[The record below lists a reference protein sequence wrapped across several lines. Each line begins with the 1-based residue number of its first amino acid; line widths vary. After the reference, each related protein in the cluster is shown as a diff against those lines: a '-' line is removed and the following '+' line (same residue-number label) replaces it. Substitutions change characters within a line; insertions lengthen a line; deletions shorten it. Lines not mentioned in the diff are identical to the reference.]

1 MPPSDRDSLIAAA
14 PSYSAISVDD
24 DGSPKIDDNATTLE
38 NAAYGYFL
46 IFCSSLCMCTMFLF
60 MRWATAYNGVAV
72 SSVVFV
78 RGLTQLSLGTVT
90 SFAFLDTRRV
100 FLVPKD
106 VLPLLVARG
115 AFGAFSITLS
125 YLSVSLIPLSLET
138 TLFFTST

>member
-1 MPPSDRDSLIAAA
+1 
-14 PSYSAISVDD
+14 
-24 DGSPKIDDNATTLE
+24 
-38 NAAYGYFL
+38 
-46 IFCSSLCMCTMFLF
+46 MFLF